1 MFNLRPCEF
10 LGIRVGVILDYRK
23 PNGEYDTLVSTCLS
37 IGLLGCA
44 VPLRV
49 FYPKERVTFYND
61 KCQRTVATTPDIF
74 YLVTFGQHAQP
85 QPAFHE
91 GTKNTYPCTVTAA
104 LSDS

>member
-1 MFNLRPCEF
+1 MCAYTKGDMFNLRPCEF

-49 FYPKERVTFYND
+49 FYPKR
-61 KCQRTVATTPDIF
+61 
-74 YLVTFGQHAQP
+74 
-85 QPAFHE
+85 E
-91 GTKNTYPCTVTAA
+91 GYI
-104 LSDS
+104 LQ